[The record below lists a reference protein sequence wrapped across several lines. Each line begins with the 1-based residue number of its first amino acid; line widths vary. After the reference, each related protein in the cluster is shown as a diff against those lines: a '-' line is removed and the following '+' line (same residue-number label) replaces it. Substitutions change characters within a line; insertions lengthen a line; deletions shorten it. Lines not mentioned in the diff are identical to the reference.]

1 MELERRDYRAMIY
14 YDFRRGL
21 SQEECL
27 KLLLETFS
35 YAAPSRATVFRWFA
49 EFRRGRESLQDDPH
63 PGRPPTA
70 ALPETISAVEKMLKV
85 DGRMTYIMMQER
97 INIGATALNTILHEH
112 LKVRKVSA
120 RWVPHSLTEEQ
131 KERRVSWCQ
140 FMLENF
146 DNGKCVEN
154 NSPISLIQ
162 RL

>member
-27 KLLLETFS
+27 KQFLETFS
-35 YAAPSRATVFRWFA
+35 DAAPSRATFFRWFA

-70 ALPETISAVEKMLKV
+70 VLPETISAIEKMLKV
-85 DGRMTYIMMQER
+85 DGRMMYIMMQER
-97 INIGATALNTILHEH
+97 INIGATALSTILHEH

-120 RWVPHSLTEEQ
+120 RWMPHSLTDEQ

-140 FMLENF
+140 FMLEKFN
-146 DNGKCVEN
+146 NGKYKQVYDIVTGDE
-154 NSPISLIQ
+154 S
-162 RL
+162 